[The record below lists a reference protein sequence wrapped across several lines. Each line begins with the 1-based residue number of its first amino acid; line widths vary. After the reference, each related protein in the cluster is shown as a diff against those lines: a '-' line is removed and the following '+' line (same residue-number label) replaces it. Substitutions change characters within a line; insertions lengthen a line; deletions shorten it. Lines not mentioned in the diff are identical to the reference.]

1 MNTNLDERRWEL
13 FLQLLNKT
21 DLDLKGENI
30 SDYKSNFYSAFTK
43 ANNIA
48 CLYQRLVSGI
58 ENRNNG
64 DSKTKTN
71 EE

>member
-1 MNTNLDERRWEL
+1 MSTNLDERRWEL

-30 SDYKSNFYSAFTK
+30 KDYKSNFNSAFTK

-48 CLYQRLVSGI
+48 YLYQRLVSGI
-58 ENRNNG
+58 ENINN
-64 DSKTKTN
+64 DVTKT
-71 EE
+71 EEE

>member
-1 MNTNLDERRWEL
+1 MDTNLDERRWEL
-13 FLQLLNKT
+13 FMQLLNKT

-30 SDYKSNFYSAFTK
+30 KEYKSNFYSAFTK

-48 CLYQRLVSGI
+48 NLYQRLASGI
-58 ENRNNG
+58 ENRNNNV
-64 DSKTKTN
+64 TKTD

>member
-1 MNTNLDERRWEL
+1 MNANLDERRWEL

-30 SDYKSNFYSAFTK
+30 KDYKSSFYSVFTK

-48 CLYQRLVSGI
+48 NLYQRLASGI
-58 ENRNNG
+58 ENRNN
-64 DSKTKTN
+64 DVTKTN
-71 EE
+71 EEE

>member
-1 MNTNLDERRWEL
+1 MVTNLDERRWGL

-30 SDYKSNFYSAFTK
+30 KEYKSKFYSAFTK

-48 CLYQRLVSGI
+48 NLYQRLASGI
-58 ENRNNG
+58 ENRNN
-64 DSKTKTN
+64 DVTKTN
-71 EE
+71 EEE

>member
-30 SDYKSNFYSAFTK
+30 KNYKSSFYSVFTK

-48 CLYQRLVSGI
+48 NLYQRLASGI
-58 ENRNNG
+58 ENKNN
-64 DSKTKTN
+64 DVTKTN
-71 EE
+71 EEE

>member
-1 MNTNLDERRWEL
+1 MDMNLDERRWVL
-13 FLQLLNKT
+13 FMQLLNKT

-30 SDYKSNFYSAFTK
+30 KEYKSNFYSAFTK

-48 CLYQRLVSGI
+48 NLYQRLASGI
-58 ENRNNG
+58 ENRNSNV
-64 DSKTKTN
+64 TKTD